1 MLWGSFTPWAMR
13 RSLYLV
19 PEGWLQYSSRLQAAS
34 MPRVPRFTAI
44 ITSVPAFFA
53 QEANSLTPT
62 RLGSVLRQASSS
74 RRGRWATGPTLS
86 SQ

>member
-1 MLWGSFTPWAMR
+1 MLWGSRTPWEIR

-44 ITSVPAFFA
+44 ITSEPAFLL

-62 RLGSVLRQASSS
+62 RFGSVLRQANSS
-74 RRGRWATGPTLS
+74 RRGRWSTGPTLS

>member
-1 MLWGSFTPWAMR
+1 
-13 RSLYLV
+13 
-19 PEGWLQYSSRLQAAS
+19 

-44 ITSVPAFFA
+44 ITSEPAFLL

-74 RRGRWATGPTLS
+74 RRGRSATGPTLS